1 MYNISICAI
10 KGWTIKK
17 LIIGRTEYIS
27 LPELNFF
34 NIDAKIDTGA
44 DNSSIHCDDIYL
56 NDDGTVHF
64 KLLDDSHPDYCEQHI
79 KMPVYKIKKVKSSNG
94 SIEKRIFVKTVIEL
108 FGKKYKA
115 ELSLTDRKDMKY
127 PMLIGRKYLQ
137 GRFLVD
143 VSLQYQHMNNE
154 KDS

>member
-1 MYNISICAI
+1 M
-10 KGWTIKK
+10 
-17 LIIGRTEYIS
+17 S

-44 DNSSIHCDDIYL
+44 YSSSIHCDEIYL

-64 KLLDDSHPDYCEQHI
+64 KLLDDLHPDYCKQHI
-79 KMPVYKIKKVKSSNG
+79 KMPVSQIKKVKSSNG
-94 SIEKRIFVKTVIEL
+94 KTEERIFVKKAIEL
-108 FGKKYKA
+108 AGKQYQA

-137 GRFLVD
+137 GRFIVD
-143 VSLQYQHMNNE
+143 VSLQYQHIENE
-154 KDS
+154 KDT